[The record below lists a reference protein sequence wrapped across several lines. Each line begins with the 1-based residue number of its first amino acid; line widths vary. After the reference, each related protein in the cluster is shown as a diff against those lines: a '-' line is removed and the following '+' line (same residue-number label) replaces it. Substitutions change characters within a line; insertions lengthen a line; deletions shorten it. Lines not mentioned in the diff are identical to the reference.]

1 MDSYYYGMSPSR
13 NLLIDLVGSDA
24 PGEVVLVSGHG
35 DSWDIAEGAQVR
47 APKPTSANPT
57 PPQASLT
64 PSRLT
69 RPARVS
75 PLHSMDDGGG
85 FVTAWEAV
93 RAIKALGIKPKRTI
107 RAVVY
112 VNEEN
117 GDKGGDQYAEDLA
130 DVTYQGIANH
140 SWAMETDIGPFAPYG
155 IGVSCATGSDCGA
168 AQAQLALIG
177 AELLSGIGSGN
188 VSAGGGGTD
197 VGPTCALGVVCSGL
211 NVLDP
216 RLTSDTNNP
225 CTADAMGVWGPPS
238 YDASN
243 PQLYDSQYFWVHHSE
258 ADTMER
264 VDPRQLNHGAAA
276 LAVWAYARGSRR

>member
-1 MDSYYYGMSPSR
+1 
-13 NLLIDLVGSDA
+13 
-24 PGEVVLVSGHG
+24 
-35 DSWDIAEGAQVR
+35 
-47 APKPTSANPT
+47 
-57 PPQASLT
+57 
-64 PSRLT
+64 
-69 RPARVS
+69 
-75 PLHSMDDGGG
+75 MDDGGG

-117 GDKGGDQYAEDLA
+117 GDKGGDQYAKDLA

-276 LAVWAYARGSRR
+276 LAVWAYAISQLPTLLPRDAPAPPAPAPAAAASDSGVTAIAGGAAGGLAVVALLGYFAATRGGALVKSVCGGGGGRKDEYAPV

>member
-1 MDSYYYGMSPSR
+1 VVQ
-13 NLLIDLVGSDA
+13 LLAVLL
-24 PGEVVLVSGHG
+24 VVL
-35 DSWDIAEGAQVR
+35 
-47 APKPTSANPT
+47 APAVLEPAN
-57 PPQASLT
+57 
-64 PSRLT
+64 
-69 RPARVS
+69 
-75 PLHSMDDGGG
+75 
-85 FVTAWEAV
+85 
-93 RAIKALGIKPKRTI
+93 
-107 RAVVY
+107 
-112 VNEEN
+112 N
-117 GDKGGDQYAEDLA
+117 
-130 DVTYQGIANH
+130 
-140 SWAMETDIGPFAPYG
+140 
-155 IGVSCATGSDCGA
+155 C
-168 AQAQLALIG
+168 
-177 AELLSGIGSGN
+177 

-276 LAVWAYARGSRR
+276 LAVWAYAISQLPTLLPRDAPAPPAPAPAAAAASDSGVTAIAGGAAGGLAAVALLGYFAATRGGALVKSVCGGGGGRKDEYAPV